1 MHDSTNTEKV
11 LFLIALIAVAIC
23 VVMGMRMSSIKDVA
37 VIERERIR
45 VSQEKIK
52 IYEGKVADLEC
63 RIHSLQAE
71 RDSIQILKNEIKIK
85 TIYKVDSIRALP
97 FAGKSEFF
105 TEQVAS
111 LDTIRERYAYRDN

>member
-1 MHDSTNTEKV
+1 MHDSTNTEKI
-11 LFLIALIAVAIC
+11 LCLIAFIAVTIC
-23 VVMGMRMSSIKDVA
+23 IVMGMRISRIKEIS

-52 IYEGKVADLEC
+52 VYEGQVADLEC